1 MKLEVHFDLRFF
13 CITKYF
19 TIMRKFFE
27 IMEKNI
33 QKDGLTWTDV
43 LVFGVAA
50 PLFFV
55 MVIGFFGWIETLC
68 E

>member
-1 MKLEVHFDLRFF
+1 
-13 CITKYF
+13 
-19 TIMRKFFE
+19 MRKFFE

-43 LVFGVAA
+43 VVFGVVA

-55 MVIGFFGWIETLC
+55 MMIGFFGWIEKIC
-68 E
+68 EQS